1 MLIDCSTCTA
11 RPAACADCV
20 VSCFLDLEPVAPVL
34 EREDLAAIEVLSLA
48 GFVPPLRL
56 ATG

>member
-11 RPAACADCV
+11 KGPACADCV
-20 VSCFLDLEPVAPVL
+20 VTCFLDLAPL
-34 EREDLAAIEVLSLA
+34 QTDLATEEVAALEVLSLA

-56 ATG
+56 ANG